1 MNGSKFHTFVKW
13 LARNGTYGKFPT
25 RSLGYVPEDAEILR
39 NLEQK
44 ANAAPASVPES
55 VPVAAPASVPGP
67 KPEPCTRLLITVPVL
82 GGEGPGVLRRDL
94 MDYLETQWFDY
105 GTVTVEVLP

>member
-13 LARNGTYGKFPT
+13 LALNGTYGKFPT

-44 ANAAPASVPES
+44 ANAAPV
-55 VPVAAPASVPGP
+55 P
-67 KPEPCTRLLITVPVL
+67 KPSTRLLVTVPVL
-82 GGEGPGVLRRDL
+82 GADAPEYLRRDL
-94 MDYLETQWFDY
+94 IDYLESEWFEC